1 MELTLK
7 EIEKNI
13 KHLKNK
19 INKQG
24 MITNARDEN
33 QLDNLQQLYI
43 SKLNELNDCIVI
55 DDIGQVYNPEKV
67 GEK

>member
-1 MELTLK
+1 MKLK
-7 EIEKNI
+7 KIERAI
-13 KHLKNK
+13 EHLKNK
-19 INKQG
+19 IKKQG

-43 SKLNELNDCIVI
+43 SKLNESNDSIVI

>member
-1 MELTLK
+1 MKLK
-7 EIEKNI
+7 KIERAI
-13 KHLKNK
+13 EHLKNK
-19 INKQG
+19 IKNQG

-43 SKLNELNDCIVI
+43 SKLNESNDSIVI